1 MYRGLWWPCVKRG
14 QGAEPPLNRPHQG
27 QPDTAFAGVEVV
39 RRWME
44 PGSAEFYGC
53 SKVAPAW
60 LPSAV
65 LRQRIQVPLI
75 EGLAQKADRACIEHT
90 PSELFLREGCRY
102 RKLYPL
108 GLLPR
113 IAR

>member
-1 MYRGLWWPCVKRG
+1 MFEGRSCLAPKRRLE
-14 QGAEPPLNRPHQG
+14 A
-27 QPDTAFAGVEVV
+27 T
-39 RRWME
+39 
-44 PGSAEFYGC
+44 Y
-53 SKVAPAW
+53 
-60 LPSAV
+60 
-65 LRQRIQVPLI
+65 QVPLI

-102 RKLYPL
+102 RKLYLL